1 MNQELYFVFTLLA
14 VFALFV
20 IGYLLATAKCRAL
33 KARVDALGN
42 DVWQVEASLRTRNFE
57 ARNSG
62 TLRAAGF
69 ELLCELTELATECVE
84 HRDVARAW
92 MLIGR
97 IGNLTVQQRCDQGKV
112 AIGKFNRKLRQYD
125 ARINN

>member
-1 MNQELYFVFTLLA
+1 MKQELYFVFTLLG
-14 VFALFV
+14 VFGLFV
-20 IGYLLATAKCRAL
+20 VVYLLATTKHRAL
-33 KARVDALGN
+33 KARVDALSN

-57 ARNSG
+57 ARDSG

-69 ELLCELTELATECVE
+69 ELLCELTELATACVE

-92 MLIGR
+92 LLIGR
-97 IGNLTVQQRCDQGKV
+97 IGNITVKIRCDQGRV